1 MQDFYKEFITK
12 YPQYDKKPMIQK
24 AFQIAEQAH
33 EGQLRK
39 SGEPYVTHPVQVA
52 YILAEL
58 GLDETSI
65 IAGILHD
72 VIEDTDYTTEQIRE
86 LFGPEV
92 TKLVDGVTKLSKFD
106 FQTKEEQQAESLRK
120 MFLAMA
126 SDIRVVIIKLA
137 DRLHN
142 MRTLK
147 YQPPEKQKE
156 KARETLEIYAPLAHR
171 LGINAIKW
179 ELEDLSL
186 KYLDHDA
193 YMDIAAKISSTRKE
207 REEETQKVIDTLR
220 KKFDSMN
227 LDVVIEGRAKHI
239 YSIYRKM
246 KTKFKSFEEVFD
258 LIAVRIIV
266 NTVRDCYAALGVVHT
281 MWKPLPMRFKDYI
294 AVPKENVYQS
304 LHTTVLGE
312 DGRPFEVQIRTH
324 EMHKIAEYGIAAHW
338 KYKEG
343 IKNDEVYPKLDWLKE
358 LTEWQTDLKDS
369 KEFVESLKID
379 FFSDNVFVFTPKGD
393 VKTFVKGS
401 TPLDFA
407 YSIHSDIGNHCVGA
421 KINGKIVPLDY
432 ELKTGDVVAILT
444 SAAHKGPSRDWL
456 KIVKTTQARNKI
468 RQWFKKE
475 LKEENIIKGKD
486 MLEKE
491 AKRLGYNLFELMKNK
506 KVKDIFS
513 KFTIQSIDDLYA
525 AVGYGGITTNQVL
538 FKLIEQYK
546 ADHHI
551 VDAKEEVHKTA
562 AEKEGNKA
570 NHDAVI
576 VKGQGDMVVRFAK
589 CCNPVPGDKIIGY
602 ITRGRGVSVHRAD
615 CRNINDIDFESD
627 RRIEVAWSN
636 DENSTYMVEL
646 EIKSIDRPKLL
657 MEISQVLYSSGY
669 NIIALNVRT
678 GKNLGAV
685 ITVRIEIS
693 DVKEINQLISKL
705 QNISGVSEVFR
716 VNY

>member
-1 MQDFYKEFITK
+1 MQDFYEKFITK
-12 YPQYDKKPMIQK
+12 YPQYKNKPMIQK

-72 VIEDTDYTTEQIRE
+72 VIEDTEYTTDQIRE

-186 KYLDHDA
+186 KYLDYDA

-266 NTVRDCYAALGVVHT
+266 NTVRDC
-281 MWKPLPMRFKDYI
+281 
-294 AVPKENVYQS
+294 
-304 LHTTVLGE
+304 
-312 DGRPFEVQIRTH
+312 
-324 EMHKIAEYGIAAHW
+324 
-338 KYKEG
+338 
-343 IKNDEVYPKLDWLKE
+343 
-358 LTEWQTDLKDS
+358 
-369 KEFVESLKID
+369 
-379 FFSDNVFVFTPKGD
+379 
-393 VKTFVKGS
+393 
-401 TPLDFA
+401 
-407 YSIHSDIGNHCVGA
+407 
-421 KINGKIVPLDY
+421 
-432 ELKTGDVVAILT
+432 
-444 SAAHKGPSRDWL
+444 
-456 KIVKTTQARNKI
+456 
-468 RQWFKKE
+468 
-475 LKEENIIKGKD
+475 
-486 MLEKE
+486 
-491 AKRLGYNLFELMKNK
+491 
-506 KVKDIFS
+506 
-513 KFTIQSIDDLYA
+513 
-525 AVGYGGITTNQVL
+525 
-538 FKLIEQYK
+538 
-546 ADHHI
+546 
-551 VDAKEEVHKTA
+551 
-562 AEKEGNKA
+562 
-570 NHDAVI
+570 
-576 VKGQGDMVVRFAK
+576 
-589 CCNPVPGDKIIGY
+589 
-602 ITRGRGVSVHRAD
+602 
-615 CRNINDIDFESD
+615 
-627 RRIEVAWSN
+627 
-636 DENSTYMVEL
+636 
-646 EIKSIDRPKLL
+646 
-657 MEISQVLYSSGY
+657 
-669 NIIALNVRT
+669 
-678 GKNLGAV
+678 
-685 ITVRIEIS
+685 
-693 DVKEINQLISKL
+693 
-705 QNISGVSEVFR
+705 
-716 VNY
+716 

>member
-615 CRNINDIDFESD
+615 CRNINDIDFEAD